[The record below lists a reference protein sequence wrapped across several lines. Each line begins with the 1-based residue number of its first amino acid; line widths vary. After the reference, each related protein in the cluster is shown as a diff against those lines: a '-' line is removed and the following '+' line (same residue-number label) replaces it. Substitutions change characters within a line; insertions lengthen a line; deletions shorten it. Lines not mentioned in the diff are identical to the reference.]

1 MRRGQRLVNA
11 AACID
16 RAHVRRSV
24 YAARASFGF
33 EVEVPGGV
41 IMSIAR
47 FPQGTRPF
55 LLALLALS
63 CMAPSTGAQSAV
75 APSASQSASEQA
87 RDPEAWPDVALV
99 QIDGRTLFPVAG
111 LYTHPAAERA
121 RAIADRISK
130 AAEARADSSDTLTF
144 AEAELGTQIF
154 AGDRLMLLVS
164 EADARLE
171 DLPRVHVA
179 SIRRMQIRQAIEAYR
194 SERSRDRL
202 VGAAIRAAGATVL
215 LVVLLLLLAW
225 LRRRIGNAA
234 QLLVRTRVKDVK
246 IQSLE
251 ILRAESLH
259 KAIEGSIGAVR
270 VVAVLVLLFLYL
282 NYILSLMPWT
292 RALAHGMLG
301 YVLDPVRT
309 MGKGLI
315 DYLPNLLF
323 LTVLALL
330 MKLVLWLLRLITTSI
345 ARGVVK
351 LPSFHAE
358 WAWPTYGLVRFGVV
372 ALMLVIAFPYIP
384 GSSSP
389 AFQGVSIFVGVLF
402 SLGSSS
408 LMGNLVAGYSL
419 VYWRALRVGDR
430 VQIGDVLG
438 EVVEM
443 RHMVTHLRTPK
454 NEEVVIP
461 NSLILSGKIVN
472 YSSLAKERGL
482 ILHTTVGIG
491 YEVPWRQVE
500 AMLLVAAGRTRSLL
514 AEPKPFVLQRGLGDF
529 AVTYEL
535 NAYTDSPLR
544 MLASYNELHGNI
556 LDVFNEHGVQIMTP
570 AYEGD
575 PPEPKVVSKENWHA
589 SPATPPSSS

>member
-1 MRRGQRLVNA
+1 
-11 AACID
+11 
-16 RAHVRRSV
+16 
-24 YAARASFGF
+24 
-33 EVEVPGGV
+33 
-41 IMSIAR
+41 MSPAR
-47 FPQGTRPF
+47 FPQVTPPF
-55 LLALLALS
+55 LIALLSLACLVPP
-63 CMAPSTGAQSAV
+63 ARAQSP
-75 APSASQSASEQA
+75 APPAGPPTAADQA

-99 QIDGRTLFPVAG
+99 QVDGRTVFPVAG
-111 LYTHPAAERA
+111 LYTHPAGERA
-121 RAIADRISK
+121 RVIAERIAK
-130 AAEARADSSDTLTF
+130 AASARAGSSDSLTF
-144 AEAELGTQIF
+144 AEVDMGTQIL
-154 AGDRLMLLVS
+154 AGDRVMLIVS
-164 EADARLE
+164 EADARIE
-171 DLPRVHVA
+171 RLPRAQVA

-194 SERSRDRL
+194 GERSRDRMIS
-202 VGAAIRAAGATVL
+202 AAIRAAAATL
-215 LVVLLLLLAW
+215 LAVGLLMLLAW
-225 LRRRIGNAA
+225 LRRRICSAA
-234 QLLVRTRVKDVK
+234 QHLVRTRVKDVK

-251 ILRAESLH
+251 ILRAESIYR
-259 KAIEGSIGAVR
+259 AIEGSIGATR
-270 VVAVLVLLFLYL
+270 VLAVLVLLFLYL
-282 NYILSLMPWT
+282 DYVLSLLPWT

-309 MGKGLI
+309 MGTGFI
-315 DYLPNLLF
+315 QYLPNLLF
-323 LTVLALL
+323 LAVLGLL
-330 MKLVLWLLRLITTSI
+330 VKFVLWLLRLVTTSI
-345 ARGVVK
+345 ERGVIK
-351 LPSFHAE
+351 LPSFHSE
-358 WAWPTYGLVRFGVV
+358 WATPTYGLVRFGVV
-372 ALMLVIAFPYIP
+372 ALALVIAFPYIP

-419 VYWRALRVGDR
+419 VYWRVLRVGDR

-472 YSSLAKERGL
+472 YSSLARERGL

-500 AMLLVAAGRTRSLL
+500 AMLLIAAGRTRSVL
-514 AEPKPFVLQRGLGDF
+514 ADPKPFVFQRGLGDF

-535 NAYTDSPLR
+535 NAYTDAPLR
-544 MLASYNELHGNI
+544 MLASYHELHTNI

-575 PPEPKVVSKENWHA
+575 PSEPKVVSKENWHA
-589 SPATPPSSS
+589 SPASPPSS

>member
-1 MRRGQRLVNA
+1 
-11 AACID
+11 
-16 RAHVRRSV
+16 
-24 YAARASFGF
+24 
-33 EVEVPGGV
+33 
-41 IMSIAR
+41 MSTAR
-47 FPQGTRPF
+47 FPRGALPF
-55 LLALLALS
+55 VLALLPLA
-63 CMAPSTGAQSAV
+63 CFAPATSAQSV
-75 APSASQSASEQA
+75 APPPASPAAGEQA
-87 RDPEAWPDVALV
+87 RDPEAWPDIAMV

-111 LYTHPAAERA
+111 LYTHPADERA
-121 RAIADRISK
+121 RIIADRIAK
-130 AAEARADSSDTLTF
+130 AASARADSSDTLTF
-144 AEAELGTQIF
+144 VEADLGTQIL
-154 AGDRLMLLVS
+154 AGDRLMLMVS

-171 DLPRVHVA
+171 HLPRAQVA
-179 SIRRMQIRQAIEAYR
+179 AIRRMQIRQAIESYR
-194 SERSRDRL
+194 SERSRDRMI
-202 VGAAIRAAGATVL
+202 AAAGKAAGATAL
-215 LVVLLLLLAW
+215 LVGLLLLIAW

-251 ILRAESLH
+251 ILRAESVVR
-259 KAIEGSIGAVR
+259 AIEGSIGVAR
-270 VVAVLVLLFLYL
+270 VVAVLLLLFLYL
-282 NYILSLMPWT
+282 DYVLSLMPWT

-301 YVLDPVRT
+301 YVLDPLRT
-309 MGKGLI
+309 LGKGLI

-330 MKLVLWLLRLITTSI
+330 MKFVLWLLRLVTTSI

-372 ALMLVIAFPYIP
+372 ALALVIAFPYIP
-384 GSSSP
+384 GSASP

-419 VYWRALRVGDR
+419 VYWRALRIGDR
-430 VQIGDVLG
+430 VLIGDVLG

-443 RHMVTHLRTPK
+443 RHMVIHLRTPK

-461 NSLILSGKIVN
+461 NSLVLAGKIIN

-500 AMLLVAAGRTRSLL
+500 AMLLMAAGRTRSVLSD
-514 AEPKPFVLQRGLGDF
+514 PKPFVLQRGLGDF
-529 AVTYEL
+529 AIQYEL
-535 NAYTDSPLR
+535 NAYTHDALR

-575 PPEPKVVSKENWHA
+575 PSEPKVVSKENWHT
-589 SPATPPSSS
+589 SPAKPPSS